1 MNNEILDFKN
11 IIKVVCTLTE
21 SEFRKLKNRKMIYDT
36 NGYDNQIWILE
47 KNLSFIEDYLK
58 RNKIKNKY
66 IY

>member
-21 SEFRKLKNRKMIYDT
+21 SEFRKLKKRKMIYDT